1 MFQFRILLIE
11 PNEFYSDAISP
22 RATSD
27 STDHQERHQVDV
39 GRNLF
44 IATTVETS
52 KKDKDGESQSKPNKK
67 VSDECQRK
75 ESLEDTP
82 DKANKKLYRV
92 RLLKTCL

>member
-1 MFQFRILLIE
+1 MFQSQILLLE
-11 PNEFYSDAISP
+11 PNEFYTDAISP
-22 RATSD
+22 RASSD

-44 IATTVETS
+44 IATTVEAS
-52 KKDKDGESQSKPNKK
+52 KKDKDGESQSKVNKK
-67 VSDECQRK
+67 ISDECQRK
-75 ESLEDTP
+75 EPLEETL